1 MTALWIVLAVIVAVV
16 WVLTVS
22 DIIKRDLN
30 GGQTATWLII
40 VLVVPL
46 LGSLFY
52 WAMHRSAGPPDAMQ
66 PEP

>member
-1 MTALWIVLAVIVAVV
+1 MTILWIVLAVVVAVV

-52 WAMHRSAGPPDAMQ
+52 WVMHRSTPPDTMQ

>member
-1 MTALWIVLAVIVAVV
+1 MTALWIVLAVVVAVV

-52 WAMHRSAGPPDAMQ
+52 WAMHRSTPPDTMQ